1 MKNLMQTMKSS
12 CQKSFIDTTFLKSNL
27 LSEAVDWAVCEI
39 RWQVFA
45 PTTKVCFQ
53 PFTLVQLPDCGH
65 SFGVQHLD
73 DGLAAVGT
81 KPDIHVSRASRIQSD
96 E

>member
-1 MKNLMQTMKSS
+1 MAAFGPLLPLSTR
-12 CQKSFIDTTFLKSNL
+12 SF
-27 LSEAVDWAVCEI
+27 AA
-39 RWQVFA
+39 
-45 PTTKVCFQ
+45 
-53 PFTLVQLPDCGH
+53 VQLPDCGH

-73 DGLAAVGT
+73 DELAAVGT